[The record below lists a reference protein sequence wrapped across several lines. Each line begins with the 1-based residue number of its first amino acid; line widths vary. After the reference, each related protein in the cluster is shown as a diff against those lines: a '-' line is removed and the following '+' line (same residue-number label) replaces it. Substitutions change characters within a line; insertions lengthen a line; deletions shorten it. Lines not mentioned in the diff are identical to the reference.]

1 MARSD
6 DGDGDGRSVLASCG
20 EIAACRVLA
29 GTCVFVSYTTVLVR
43 EAQKLA
49 ALSPALIR
57 RCEEYKPTKLV
68 LARQDPGRVRA

>member
-20 EIAACRVLA
+20 ESAACRVLA

-57 RCEEYKPTKLV
+57 RCEEHQPTKLV
-68 LARQDPGRVRA
+68 LAKHDPECVQA

>member
-6 DGDGDGRSVLASCG
+6 DSDGDGRSVLASCG
-20 EIAACRVLA
+20 ESAACRVLA

-49 ALSPALIR
+49 ALSPALTR
-57 RCEEYKPTKLV
+57 RYEGYKPTKLIP
-68 LARQDPGRVRA
+68 ARLGPRRVRA